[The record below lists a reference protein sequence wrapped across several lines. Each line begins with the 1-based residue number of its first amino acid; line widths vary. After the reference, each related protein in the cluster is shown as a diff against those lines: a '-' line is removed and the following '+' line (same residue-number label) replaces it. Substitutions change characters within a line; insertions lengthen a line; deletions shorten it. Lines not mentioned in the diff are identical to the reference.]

1 MKKLILAT
9 VACVFLASPVFADDF
24 NMAQIKVLEK
34 IASNMEIFK
43 NDAAKMDLLS
53 QKKECVEKATDID
66 TLTTCLSQFPQNQ
79 LQAMT
84 K

>member
-9 VACVFLASPVFADDF
+9 VACVFLASPVFADDL
-24 NMAQIKVLEK
+24 NMEQIKVLEK
-34 IASNMEIFK
+34 IAGNMDIFK
-43 NDAAKMDLLS
+43 NDEAKMNLLS

-66 TLTTCLSQFPQNQ
+66 TLTICLSQFPQDQ
-79 LQAMT
+79 RQAMT

>member
-9 VACVFLASPVFADDF
+9 LACVFLANPIFADDF

-34 IASNMEIFK
+34 IAAHMEIFK
-43 NDAAKMDLLS
+43 NDAVKMDILS

-66 TLTTCLSQFPQNQ
+66 TLTTCLSRFP
-79 LQAMT
+79 
-84 K
+84 